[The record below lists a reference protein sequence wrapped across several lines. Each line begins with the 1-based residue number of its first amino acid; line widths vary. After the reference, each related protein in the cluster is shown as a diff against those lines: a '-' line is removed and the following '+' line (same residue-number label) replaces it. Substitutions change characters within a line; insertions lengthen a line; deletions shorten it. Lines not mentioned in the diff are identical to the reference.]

1 MITYNF
7 SIRGKS
13 HVRSNTVCQ
22 DSSKTGK
29 LHSGFYVAIVA
40 DGVGS
45 ALHSEIGSSLAVDSL
60 YAYCDQYITKNSKWE
75 EIRGILQAGY
85 EYAMDQIF
93 HYVSDQAGNIQDYDT
108 TLSSVI
114 YDGKT
119 LVYGHA
125 GDGGIIVRCKT
136 GETRVITQRQK
147 GADGVSVRPLRSGNT
162 SWEFGVVDTLDI
174 AGVLLA
180 TDGMLDGLLQPVLL
194 NLPKSRMELVKNQFS
209 RNHAYITA
217 TEFFMNP
224 YCVYRN
230 RAVKEPGDVISH
242 FLEGE
247 LDAQDQS
254 LFMDCMMNGYKQLF
268 HGQDHGQ
275 DMERIRQSIEKYYYA
290 VWSLCEVDDDKSVAV
305 LINDKCKVTSREVE
319 YYCEAEWK
327 QLNEHYEN
335 LLYNRVSDMAEKPI
349 FERPKPEP
357 VINPSVD
364 ELDKKPEPVSDNLKF
379 KVNPK
384 FHVTPLPED
393 SKKKRKR
400 NKTARKKKRGS
411 KFIRMGMCV
420 LILGIAAFTA
430 GSVVGH
436 KMGVRK
442 ESKRQEKLL
451 AAKQNEIAELEG
463 EKENKQKTID
473 QINDKYEP
481 MKSAGTKFSAKI
493 ILETMSQCKAK
504 KATEEQK
511 NTFWNK
517 AQEYGVKSF
526 FEGLISEAE
535 TENTPMA
542 SESPSPQ
549 ENRGIQEDGPHEDES
564 AEIKQDEGVEL
575 QSVIDQIKECGIF
588 LCDGTD
594 EEFQTQ
600 TDEEFQTKYEKLSS
614 EEQTNIKNLLTV
626 LKQNNNSGDE
636 GART

>member
-29 LHSGFYVAIVA
+29 LHSGFYMAIVA

-60 YAYCDQYITKNSKWE
+60 YTYCDQYITKNSQWE
-75 EIRGILQAGY
+75 EIRGILQSGY
-85 EYAMDQIF
+85 EYAMDQISR
-93 HYVSDQAGNIQDYDT
+93 YVSDQAGNIQDYDT

-125 GDGGIIVRCKT
+125 GDGGIIVRCQN

-180 TDGMLDGLLQPVLL
+180 TDGMLDGVFQPVLL

-217 TEFFMNP
+217 AEFFMNP

-230 RAVKEPGDVISH
+230 RAVKEPGAVISH

-247 LDAQDQS
+247 LEAQDQS

-275 DMERIRQSIEKYYYA
+275 DMERIRQSIEKYHYA

-305 LINDKCKVTSREVE
+305 LINDKCKVTPREVE

-335 LLYNRVSDMAEKPI
+335 LLYNRVSDTTEKPI
-349 FERPKPEP
+349 LERSKPEP
-357 VINPSVD
+357 VINPPVD
-364 ELDKKPEPVSDNLKF
+364 EPDKNPGPVSNNLNF

-384 FHVTPLPED
+384 FHVTPLPDD

-430 GSVVGH
+430 GGIVGH
-436 KMGVRK
+436 KLGVRT

-451 AAKQNEIAELEG
+451 AAKQKNIDKCGNEIKEKKDEINSLNGNNEQLKQAGVELS
-463 EKENKQKTID
+463 
-473 QINDKYEP
+473 INHVL
-481 MKSAGTKFSAKI
+481 F
-493 ILETMSQCKAK
+493 TMSRCKAK
-504 KATEEQK
+504 KAAEGQK
-511 NTFWNK
+511 KDFWDA
-517 AQEYGVKSF
+517 AQKCGAKSF
-526 FEGLISEAE
+526 FENIIQESEP
-535 TENTPMA
+535 ENTPMA
-542 SESPSPQ
+542 SESPNPE
-549 ENRGIQEDGPHEDES
+549 ENRNMQEDGSRQDES
-564 AEIKQDEGVEL
+564 AEIKQDEGIDL
-575 QSVIDQIKECGIF
+575 QEVIDQIKECKTF
-588 LCDGTD
+588 LEDG
-594 EEFQTQ
+594 EEKQKYFQPQ
-600 TDEEFQTKYEKLSS
+600 YNNLSS
-614 EEQTNIKNLLTV
+614 EEQTNIKKLLTV
-626 LKQNNNSGDE
+626 LKQNDNSGDE

>member
-29 LHSGFYVAIVA
+29 LHSGFYMAIVA

-60 YAYCDQYITKNSKWE
+60 YTYCDQYITKNSQWE

-85 EYAMDQIF
+85 EYAMDQISR
-93 HYVSDQAGNIQDYDT
+93 YVSDQAGNIQDYDT

-125 GDGGIIVRCKT
+125 GDGGIIVRCQN

-174 AGVLLA
+174 EGVLLA
-180 TDGMLDGLLQPVLL
+180 TDGMLDGVFQPVLL

-217 TEFFMNP
+217 AEFFMNP

-230 RAVKEPGDVISH
+230 RSVKEPGDVISH

-247 LDAQDQS
+247 LEAQDQS
-254 LFMDCMMNGYKQLF
+254 LFIDYMMNGYKQLF

-275 DMERIRQSIEKYYYA
+275 DMERIRKSIEKYYYA

-305 LINDKCKVTSREVE
+305 LINDKCKVTPREVE

-335 LLYNRVSDMAEKPI
+335 LLYNRVSDTTEKPI
-349 FERPKPEP
+349 LERPKPEP
-357 VINPSVD
+357 VINPPVD
-364 ELDKKPEPVSDNLKF
+364 EPDKNPGPVSNNLNF

-384 FHVTPLPED
+384 FHVTSLPED

-430 GSVVGH
+430 GGIVGH
-436 KMGVRK
+436 KLGVRT

-451 AAKQNEIAELEG
+451 AAKQKNIDKCGNEIKEKKDDNNEQLKQAGVELS
-463 EKENKQKTID
+463 
-473 QINDKYEP
+473 INQVL
-481 MKSAGTKFSAKI
+481 F
-493 ILETMSQCKAK
+493 TMSRCKAK
-504 KATEEQK
+504 KAAEGQK
-511 NTFWNK
+511 KDFWDA
-517 AQEYGVKSF
+517 AQKCGAKSF
-526 FEGLISEAE
+526 FENIIQESEP
-535 TENTPMA
+535 ENTPMA
-542 SESPSPQ
+542 SESPNPE
-549 ENRGIQEDGPHEDES
+549 ENRNMQEDGSRQDES
-564 AEIKQDEGVEL
+564 AEIKQDEGIDL
-575 QSVIDQIKECGIF
+575 QDVIDQIKECKTF
-588 LCDGTD
+588 LEDG
-594 EEFQTQ
+594 EEKQKYFQPQ
-600 TDEEFQTKYEKLSS
+600 YNNLSS
-614 EEQTNIKNLLTV
+614 EEQTNIKKLLTV
-626 LKQNNNSGDE
+626 LKQNDNSGDE